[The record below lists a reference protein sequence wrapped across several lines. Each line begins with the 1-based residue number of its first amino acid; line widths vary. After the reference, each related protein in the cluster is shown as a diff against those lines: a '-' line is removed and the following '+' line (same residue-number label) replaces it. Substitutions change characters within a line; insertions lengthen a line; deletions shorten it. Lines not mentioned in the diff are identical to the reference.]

1 MLKTKARPIAT
12 GVSWAA
18 AGDRGAEHGRAEAGG
33 HAPQHD
39 PQLPTSEKIFA
50 LMYLLNVPCVRQ
62 PSAWTVRSGIGS
74 RFWWASYSIS

>member
-1 MLKTKARPIAT
+1 MLKTKVRPIAT
-12 GVSWAA
+12 GASWAA

-33 HAPQHD
+33 RAP
-39 PQLPTSEKIFA
+39 PAIFA
-50 LMYLLNVPCVRQ
+50 LMYLLNVPCARQ